1 MGRIVVGVDG
11 SAAAD
16 RALRWAVDEAVLH
29 DAEVELVLG
38 YVLWLH
44 RPPSTGADREVAEE
58 AMHAIVERNAG
69 VLRRVT
75 WKTAVAPLLGR
86 PYADVVLEAGEDA
99 DLIVVGSRGLG
110 GFAELLLGATSY
122 RVAAHATAPVAVVR
136 GGGESD
142 PQASLGIV
150 VGVDG
155 SRAAVRAVRWAFAET
170 VLRGVDVT
178 MVHGY
183 FAPSAA
189 LLSGVAS
196 PEQIETE
203 RTRARSQAEAVV
215 HAVLADVDVPEG
227 VTVTPQVVAGTPA
240 AAILGHATA
249 GHLTVVGT
257 RGHGGIRRA
266 VVGST
271 SHQVL
276 HHAPGPVVVVP

>member
-11 SAAAD
+11 SDGAV
-16 RALRWAVDEAVLH
+16 RALRWAVEEAVLR
-29 DAEVELVLG
+29 DAEVQLVLG
-38 YVLWLH
+38 YVLHVH
-44 RPPSTGADREVAEE
+44 RPPFTSTDRELAER
-58 AMHAIVERNAG
+58 AMQEIVERNAD

-75 WKTAVAPLLGR
+75 WKTTAAPLLGR
-86 PYADVVLEAGEDA
+86 PYADAVLEAGDDA
-99 DLIVVGSRGLG
+99 DLVVVGSRGLG
-110 GFAELLLGATSY
+110 GFKELVLGSTSY

-136 GGGESD
+136 GGEDGD
-142 PQASLGIV
+142 KQPCIGIV

-155 SRAAVRAVRWAFAET
+155 SRAAIRALRWAVAEA

-178 MVHGY
+178 VMHGY

-215 HAVLADVDVPEG
+215 DAVLADVDVPEG

-249 GHLTVVGT
+249 EHLTVVGT
-257 RGHGGIRRA
+257 RGYGGIRRA